1 MQNQDAGKKE
11 KIKKN
16 LSVQDFCKTVEKT
29 LEVRNVSLF
38 YRYIIDRKDFALIQL
53 FIDSLYINFLANKNR
68 R

>member
-1 MQNQDAGKKE
+1 MQERKKKLKRTYQFRIFVKQLGK
-11 KIKKN
+11 
-16 LSVQDFCKTVEKT
+16 LTT

-53 FIDSLYINFLANKNR
+53 FIDSLYMNFLANKNR